1 MTDDKDLKQVSHL
14 VPEDVRD
21 EAKQK
26 AEYGELSDA
35 VRVAYR
41 MIASGSD
48 ISAVRMKLEIEQIEK
63 RLESLSV
70 MEGAIQ
76 EEREELLDRRDELN
90 EMLSEMDVRSDKFEK
105 KMEEVEE
112 LIRDGMTVFP
122 DHSKIQDV
130 ARTTDKTPEEVIS
143 MLKDR
148 NPEIPEYAF
157 EKSMLTKEDWE
168 GV

>member
-1 MTDDKDLKQVSHL
+1 
-14 VPEDVRD
+14 
-21 EAKQK
+21 
-26 AEYGELSDA
+26 
-35 VRVAYR
+35 
-41 MIASGSD
+41 
-48 ISAVRMKLEIEQIEK
+48 
-63 RLESLSV
+63 
-70 MEGAIQ
+70 
-76 EEREELLDRRDELN
+76 
-90 EMLSEMDVRSDKFEK
+90 
-105 KMEEVEE
+105 
-112 LIRDGMTVFP
+112 MTVFP